1 MKILGRLEKSK
12 DFWLALIASSI
23 FFLLRL
29 PSLFEPYW
37 YGDEGIYQTIGMA
50 LSQGKLLYRDIFDNK
65 PPLIYL
71 LYSLFNS
78 DQFTVR
84 LVSAIFGLLSV
95 VSFFILTK
103 KLFSKFKTN
112 NRFSCYL
119 STAFFAI
126 VFGLPLV
133 EGNIANAEN
142 FMLLPIILSALL
154 IVDPKQSKFFFLA
167 GLLLGIAFLFKIVAV
182 FDFAALCLFIFF
194 GALNNSQRHFNV
206 QEIAKTFKKN
216 LLLFIFSFVLP
227 IGLTILFFLS
237 KGAFSDFLNAT
248 LSTNVGYVGYG
259 NKLFGVPQG
268 LLVVKFLALAI
279 FSFIIF
285 IKKNRLGL
293 TSVFILL
300 WFSFSLFNAFFSERP
315 YGHYLLVLLPSF
327 SLLLG
332 LFVTSDKF
340 KQIYLVLIIGSL
352 LLILKNFSF
361 YPLEKNILYY
371 INIFSF
377 ITGKKN
383 VTSYQS
389 FFDKKTPIDYEIV
402 QFIKPRVKATD
413 SIFIWGN
420 NAQVYKLVNIVPPGK
435 YIVAYHMVNYH
446 DGLAST
452 KIALEKNKPKFII
465 IMPDQIALPFFL
477 TNYFHKMNINNV
489 SIYERLF

>member
-12 DFWLALIASSI
+12 DFWFALIVSSI

-50 LSQGKLLYRDIFDNK
+50 LGQGGLLYRDIFDNK

-71 LYSLFNS
+71 LYSLLNS

-95 VSFFILTK
+95 IFFFILTK
-103 KLFSKFKTN
+103 KLFSKFKEN
-112 NRFSCYL
+112 NRFACYL
-119 STAFFAI
+119 STIIFSFI
-126 VFGLPLV
+126 FGLPLI

-154 IVDPKQSKFFFLA
+154 IVNQKHSAFFLA
-167 GLLLGIAFLFKIVAV
+167 GLLLGLAFLFKVVAV
-182 FDFAALCLFIFF
+182 FDFAALFLFI
-194 GALNNSQRHFNV
+194 
-206 QEIAKTFKKN
+206 
-216 LLLFIFSFVLP
+216 SFVFFNNLQKQVKIKETAKALGKQLSSFVFGFSLP
-227 IGLTILFFLS
+227 IVTTCLFFLLR
-237 KGAFSDFLNAT
+237 GAFSDFLNAT

-259 NKLFGVPQG
+259 NKLLGIPQG

-279 FSFIIF
+279 FSLIIF
-285 IKKNRLGL
+285 IKKRKLEL
-293 TSVFILL
+293 ASIFILL

-332 LFVTSDKF
+332 LFIVSNKF
-340 KQIYLVLIIGSL
+340 KLIYLVFIIGSL
-352 LLILKNFSF
+352 LLILKSFSF

-371 INIFSF
+371 QNIFDF
-377 ITGKKN
+377 IIGKID
-383 VTSYQS
+383 VASYQS
-389 FFDKKTPIDYEIV
+389 FFDKRTPLDYEIV
-402 QFIKPRVKATD
+402 QFIQPKMKTTD

-420 NAQVYKLVNIVPPGK
+420 NAQVYKLINTLPPGK
-435 YIVAYHMVNYH
+435 YIVAYHITNYP
-446 DGLAST
+446 DGFTNT
-452 KIALEKNKPKFII
+452 KIALEKKKPKFII
-465 IMPDQIALPFFL
+465 TMPGQTPMPFSL
-477 TNYFHKMNINNV
+477 ANYFHKINIYNIV
-489 SIYERLF
+489 IYERFF

>member
-12 DFWLALIASSI
+12 DFWFALIASSV

-50 LSQGKLLYRDIFDNK
+50 LGQGGLLYRDIFDNK

-71 LYSLFNS
+71 LYSLLNS

-95 VSFFILTK
+95 IFFFILTK
-103 KLFSKFKTN
+103 KLFSKFEEN
-112 NRFSCYL
+112 NRFACYAA
-119 STAFFAI
+119 TAFFSF
-126 VFGLPLV
+126 VFGLPLI

-154 IVDPKQSKFFFLA
+154 IVNLKRSAFFLA
-167 GLLLGIAFLFKIVAV
+167 GLLLGLAFLFKIVSV
-182 FDFAALCLFIFF
+182 FDFAALFLFI
-194 GALNNSQRHFNV
+194 
-206 QEIAKTFKKN
+206 
-216 LLLFIFSFVLP
+216 SFVFFNNLQKQVKIKETAKALGKQLSPFVFGFILP
-227 IGLTILFFLS
+227 IGLTFLFFLLR
-237 KGAFSDFLNAT
+237 GAFSDFLNAT

-259 NKLFGVPQG
+259 NKLLGIPQG

-279 FSFIIF
+279 FSLIIF
-285 IKKNRLGL
+285 IKKRKLGL
-293 TSVFILL
+293 ASIFILL

-332 LFVTSDKF
+332 LFIVSNKF
-340 KQIYLVLIIGSL
+340 KLIYLTLAIGSL
-352 LLILKNFSF
+352 LVIFKNFSL

-371 INIFSF
+371 QNIFDF
-377 ITGKKN
+377 IIGKTD
-383 VTSYQS
+383 VASYQS
-389 FFDKKTPIDYEIV
+389 FFDKRTPLDYEIA
-402 QFIKPRVKATD
+402 QFIQPKMKTTD

-420 NAQVYKLVNIVPPGK
+420 NAQVYKLIGTVPPGK
-435 YIVAYHMVNYH
+435 YIVAYHITNYH
-446 DGLAST
+446 DGLTNT
-452 KIALEKNKPKFII
+452 KIALEKKKPKFII
-465 IMPDQIALPFFL
+465 TMPGQTPMPFSL
-477 TNYFHKMNINNV
+477 ANYFHKINIYNIA
-489 SIYERLF
+489 IYERFF

>member
-12 DFWLALIASSI
+12 DFWFALIVSSI

-37 YGDEGIYQTIGMA
+37 YGDEGIYQTIGIA

-84 LVSAIFGLLSV
+84 LVSIIFGLLSV
-95 VSFFILTK
+95 VVFFLLTK
-103 KLFSKFKTN
+103 KLFSEFKTN
-112 NRFSCYL
+112 NRIACYF
-119 STAFFAI
+119 STAFFAFI
-126 VFGLPLV
+126 FGLPLI

-154 IVDPKQSKFFFLA
+154 IINQKQSNLFLA
-167 GLLLGIAFLFKIVAV
+167 GLLLGVAFLFKVVSV
-182 FDFAALCLFIFF
+182 FDFAALFLFISFVFF
-194 GALNNSQRHFNV
+194 NNLQKHLKIK
-206 QEIAKTFKKN
+206 EIAKVLGKQ
-216 LLLFIFSFVLP
+216 LFSFVVGFLLP
-227 IGLTILFFLS
+227 ITITCLFFLL

-259 NKLFGVPQG
+259 NKLFGIPQG
-268 LLVVKFLALAI
+268 LLFAKFLALSI
-279 FSFIIF
+279 FSLIIF
-285 IKKNRLGL
+285 IKRNRLGL
-293 TSVFILL
+293 SSIFILL

-332 LFVTSDKF
+332 LFIVSNKF
-340 KQIYLVLIIGSL
+340 KQIYLVLVIGSL
-352 LLILKNFSF
+352 LLILKNFSI
-361 YPLEKNILYY
+361 YPLNKNVLYY
-371 INIFSF
+371 ANIFSF
-377 ITGKKN
+377 ITDKEN

-389 FFDKKTPIDYEIV
+389 FFDKKTPMDYEIA
-402 QFIKPRVKATD
+402 QFIKPKVKATD

-420 NAQVYKLVNIVPPGK
+420 NAQVYKLINMVPPGK

-446 DGLAST
+446 DGLTNT
-452 KIALEKNKPKFII
+452 KIALEKKKPKFII
-465 IMPDQIALPFFL
+465 TMPDQAPIPFSL
-477 TNYFHKMNINNV
+477 ANYFYKINIDNV
-489 SIYERLF
+489 AIYERLF